1 MVTKGGSYMDGRFTV
16 EIKLRVSL
24 PDGKKSFVSLLDS
37 MKQSTNVIFNLF
49 LELRGILIELPKLLP
64 EIFRT
69 VFINRL

>member
-1 MVTKGGSYMDGRFTV
+1 MDGRFTV
-16 EIKLRVSL
+16 EIKLLVSL
-24 PDGKKSFVSLLDS
+24 PDGEKSFVSLLDS

-49 LELRGILIELPKLLP
+49 LELRGIFIELPKLLP